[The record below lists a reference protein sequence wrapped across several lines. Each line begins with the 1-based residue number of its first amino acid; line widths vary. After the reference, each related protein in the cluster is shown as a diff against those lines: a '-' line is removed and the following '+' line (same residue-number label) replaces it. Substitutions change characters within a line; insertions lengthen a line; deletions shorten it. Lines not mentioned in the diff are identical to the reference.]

1 MKKILGVWLLILTA
15 LVATLFA
22 QATGTPNTL
31 RVITDASGYLVAS
44 IQAQTLPLSQP
55 TIFSNTRLRTD
66 ASGYLLVAAA
76 TGGGYPALSG
86 NAWEVLRGD
95 GVFSATLPRGTITT
109 SSPWTLTQTWN
120 AAAVFNALNVTITRT
135 NSSTLSSPLS
145 TTLDTVGDTF
155 GIYQDP
161 TGQGASGI
169 NTKYSLALNRGLSGS
184 SFSFALRAGA
194 NSVGITSDATG
205 AGTRPV
211 FARSFVSDTNF
222 DSGTNKTLYGVDYG
236 LKLIAALPIGWS
248 SSSTDATTL
257 DTGFNRDAAGV
268 VAVTSGTASTYRDLR
283 SRHLL
288 GAGTAPAVTNTSA
301 NSCGTTAA
309 TLVGSDTAGKVTVG
323 ATSGTSCT
331 VTFTAAFTNAPACS
345 VSDETT
351 AVLAR
356 ATSTTTT
363 VILAGVFTAADVL
376 SYNCISY

>member
-1 MKKILGVWLLILTA
+1 MKKILVVWLLILTA

-120 AAAVFNALNVTITRT
+120 AVGTTFVGLDINNTVTAAAEGSAYLKIEN
-135 NSSTLSSPLS
+135 
-145 TTLDTVGDTF
+145 
-155 GIYQDP
+155 
-161 TGQGASGI
+161 ASGDVFSI
-169 NTKYSLALNRGLSGS
+169 VKDDALATGSIAVSVNASKSGGS
-184 SFSFALRAGA
+184 GNFALRSNGGGVFLTAGPA
-194 NSVGITSDATG
+194 STTTRQFYASTISLGNTTVGADARLWRTTG
-205 AGTRPV
+205 LNLGATLP
-211 FARSFVSDTNF
+211 ACWTATNADASC
-222 DSGTNKTLYGVDYG
+222 DS
-236 LKLIAALPIGWS
+236 
-248 SSSTDATTL
+248 
-257 DTGFNRDAAGV
+257 GFNRDAAGV
-268 VAVTSGTASTYRDLR
+268 IAVTSGTASTYRDLR

-331 VTFTAAFTNAPACS
+331 ITFTAAFTNAPACS